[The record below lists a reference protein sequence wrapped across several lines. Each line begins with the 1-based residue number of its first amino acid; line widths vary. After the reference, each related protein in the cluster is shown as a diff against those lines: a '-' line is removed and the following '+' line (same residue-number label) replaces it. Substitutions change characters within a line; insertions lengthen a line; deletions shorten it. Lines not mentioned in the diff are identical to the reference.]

1 MVKSTGICTGKLS
14 KDGYTFH
21 TMGRQK
27 DYSWSNVEKADWSA
41 EGFFTQF
48 SLCVVFKISMYIIW
62 GSEAFWTGAQ
72 VQATQGKCAQLRE
85 KRRTLTD
92 TYACITQSV
101 KYNNLYACHARKLF
115 FIDIF
120 FHHLH
125 FDGFSIFRYTTFL
138 WDHFWVG
145 SCYFRQDTLYIR
157 TPRVKCLN
165 VSLPTLL
172 FTSLSASINV

>member
-21 TMGRQK
+21 TMGRLKHYSLVELLRKQTGPQK
-27 DYSWSNVEKADWSA
+27 D
-41 EGFFTQF
+41 FFTQF

-101 KYNNLYACHARKLF
+101 KYNNLTRVMYENYF
-115 FIDIF
+115 SSIF
-120 FHHLH
+120 F
-125 FDGFSIFRYTTFL
+125 FTISILMDFRYFVTLRFYGTIFESGCAFL
-138 WDHFWVG
+138 HE
-145 SCYFRQDTLYIR
+145 TLSN
-157 TPRVKCLN
+157 TQWN
-165 VSLPTLL
+165 MQ
-172 FTSLSASINV
+172 

>member
-1 MVKSTGICTGKLS
+1 
-14 KDGYTFH
+14 
-21 TMGRQK
+21 
-27 DYSWSNVEKADWSA
+27 
-41 EGFFTQF
+41 
-48 SLCVVFKISMYIIW
+48 MYIIW

-125 FDGFSIFRYTTFL
+125 HFLIFRYFVLHYTRFYGTVFESSGL
-138 WDHFWVG
+138 GMCIFKWDA
-145 SCYFRQDTLYIR
+145 LYIVSSGSEVR
-157 TPRVKCLN
+157 RNSPRVFGKNTKNESLWRNIWKSIISIPNSPKPVWVSILKEVLN
-165 VSLPTLL
+165 QRFL
-172 FTSLSASINV
+172 FFQKNW